1 MVLSANYRDVIM
13 SIFKY
18 FSMMRASALPA
29 WYQRE
34 LSEIKAMRFRFQE
47 KRAPDDY
54 ATFMSEHMA
63 WPVPRDQIITA
74 PTLVEEWDEADPV
87 NGGEREVRE
96 RRDQEERRDH
106 HGQRDR
112 AGERIEQDH
121 DADTIEVTALLAAQA
136 SVNSV
141 DVDAPACL
149 FAPFVVSYPDQPAPH
164 LLGLP
169 PATAG
174 PPRRPL
180 YLTFCSFWK

>member
-1 MVLSANYRDVIM
+1 MKVVRCLLVVLVALQTGVAGG
-13 SIFKY
+13 
-18 FSMMRASALPA
+18 RAHAVTCA
-29 WYQRE
+29 GMTV
-34 LSEIKAMRFRFQE
+34 SEAAHLHAHQFLDLLDAE
-47 KRAPDDY
+47 N
-54 ATFMSEHMA
+54 E
-63 WPVPRDQIITA
+63 
-74 PTLVEEWDEADPV
+74 
-87 NGGEREVRE
+87 GEPE
-96 RRDQEERRDH
+96 R
-106 HGQRDR
+106 
-112 AGERIEQDH
+112 EQDH

-180 YLTFCSFWK
+180 YLTFCSFRK